1 MTVDICTEVLS
12 MLNRLMGR
20 ISELETRLNH
30 LEVEHLAR
38 RMDITTVETPIV
50 EKPAMESVP
59 VQVERMSWPEII
71 SQLVREAGS
80 KSAFVERTGVSM
92 VSVNRWLRGLFP
104 NMTTRK
110 AVIHAFPKYKKQ
122 LVKAKGTIVRGTV
135 KTTTNSTK
143 AFTASCALNPKR
155 DRGPWGRFISQLVRE
170 AGSGRLLGERIGW
183 TERKISRHIY
193 DVDVPSQQDFN
204 CVITHIPEK
213 IDAAN
218 AALNNA
224 LNETLRK

>member
-1 MTVDICTEVLS
+1 MTQLLSGSGGEDMTVDICTEVLS

-80 KSAFVERTGVSM
+80 
-92 VSVNRWLRGLFP
+92 
-104 NMTTRK
+104 
-110 AVIHAFPKYKKQ
+110 
-122 LVKAKGTIVRGTV
+122 
-135 KTTTNSTK
+135 
-143 AFTASCALNPKR
+143 
-155 DRGPWGRFISQLVRE
+155 
-170 AGSGRLLGERIGW
+170 GRLLGERIGW